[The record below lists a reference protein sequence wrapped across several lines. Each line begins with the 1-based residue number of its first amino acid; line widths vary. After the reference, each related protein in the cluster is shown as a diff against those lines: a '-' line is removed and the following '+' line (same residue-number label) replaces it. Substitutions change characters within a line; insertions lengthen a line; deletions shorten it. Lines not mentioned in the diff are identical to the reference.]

1 MEKKFYDTVL
11 PETVQLIQNEFNK
24 IPEKYRQP
32 FNSNHE
38 GYAVM
43 LEEVRELE
51 EEIFFG
57 EKRHKEKVKWDL
69 SKEYRNNRP
78 GELHRE
84 AIRAEA
90 VQVAAMAIRIIQ
102 ELT

>member
-1 MEKKFYDTVL
+1 MQKQFYDHVL
-11 PETVQLIQNEFNK
+11 PETVELIQNEFKK
-24 IPEKYRQP
+24 IPEKYRHP

-51 EEIFFG
+51 DEIFFG
-57 EKRHKEKVKWDL
+57 EKIVKAELKHPGDL
-69 SKEYRNNRP
+69 RDP
-78 GELHRE
+78 GKLHRE
-84 AIRAEA
+84 RIRAEA